1 MFGGKS
7 MKYYTIAEIGM
18 RFGVGRVTVKN
29 WIKAGKLTV
38 VNGKIPD
45 YSVTRFILN
54 RNRAQRYVD
63 EYFNPLSDVYKD
75 DFYKLRE

>member
-1 MFGGKS
+1 
-7 MKYYTIAEIGM
+7 MKYYTISEIGM

-29 WIKAGKLTV
+29 WIKAGK
-38 VNGKIPD
+38 IPD
-45 YSVTRFILN
+45 YSVVRFILN
-54 RNRAQRYVD
+54 RNRSQRYVD